1 MALLTITINDP
12 GLPSKSAEV
21 AYCRRVLAEAEKE
34 FGRGNGLT
42 TSGNITSTSA
52 AGVANT
58 SLGSWTYTP
67 SATKP

>member
-12 GLPSKSAEV
+12 GLDTKHAEV
-21 AYCRRVLAEAEKE
+21 SFARRTLQIIDTEL
-34 FGRGNGLT
+34 GQGNGNKT
-42 TSGNITSTSA
+42 TGPIT
-52 AGVANT
+52 GVGANGVGGA

>member
-12 GLPSKSAEV
+12 GLDTKRAEI
-21 AYCRRVLAEAEKE
+21 AYARRALQYVETEL
-34 FGRGNGLT
+34 GQGNGNK
-42 TSGNITSTSA
+42 TSGTVLGVNA
-52 AGVANT
+52 AGVGGQ